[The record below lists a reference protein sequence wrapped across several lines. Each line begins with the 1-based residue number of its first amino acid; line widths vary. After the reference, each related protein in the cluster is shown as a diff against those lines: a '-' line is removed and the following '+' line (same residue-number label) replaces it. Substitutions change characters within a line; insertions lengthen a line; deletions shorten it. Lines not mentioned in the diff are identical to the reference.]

1 MGRQAGNG
9 RPFER
14 YRGGFGLTKDK
25 TKSYNNHTGTPIKC
39 DCDRV
44 IAFKRGGKIYVKCPN
59 CKKWIAVLSIDKAQ

>member
-1 MGRQAGNG
+1 M
-9 RPFER
+9 
-14 YRGGFGLTKDK
+14 TKDK